1 MVRIAIIGAGR
12 VGKALGGRWQ
22 AAGHDVVYGVRDPT
36 EPRHAGLGA
45 IAAPRTAVR
54 GADVVLVALP
64 WDATESALADLEVG
78 DAVVL
83 DATNPLA
90 AGARELELDPA
101 LSGAELVARWLRS
114 SRVVKALNTTG
125 SANMTDP
132 GYPGV
137 MPAMLVAGNDTG
149 AKQVALELV
158 RELGFEPIDAGPLSA
173 ARDLEHLAM
182 LWIRLAYTLGHGPG
196 IAFSLLR
203 R

>member
-64 WDATESALADLEVG
+64 WDATEPALADLEVG

-132 GYPGV
+132 GYPGGT
-137 MPAMLVAGNDTG
+137 PAMLVAGDDTG